1 MTYYTDTGGD
11 KNVIILIHG
20 LGSKKESWSYQLE
33 DLSKHYRVIAMDL
46 RGHNEHPKDYNIT
59 LQTMAADIID
69 LLDSLHIKEAH
80 FVGLSLGGM
89 VVQEV
94 LRSYPRYVKSTI
106 LSNTASILP
115 YWVGK
120 HAVDQRIHKL
130 NELTK
135 EEYEYSVTKNC
146 LHGIYNDKYIHK
158 ISEMFLNVRK
168 DTYEQSASAGLGI
181 NFTNTLLHNEKPM
194 LIIGSVFD
202 RVTPYINALTTSFF
216 AKNSTLKT
224 FYSTGHIPNIESP
237 AEFNQT
243 ILSFLNKTN

>member
-1 MTYYTDTGGD
+1 MTYYIDTGGD
-11 KNVIILIHG
+11 KEVILLVHG

-33 DLSKHYRVIAMDL
+33 DLSKYYRVITMDL
-46 RGHNEHPKDYNIT
+46 KGHGSNPKDYNIT
-59 LQTMAADIID
+59 LQTLAADVID

-80 FVGLSLGGM
+80 FAGLSLGGII
-89 VVQEV
+89 VQEV

-135 EEYEYSVTKNC
+135 EEYEYAVTKNC

-158 ISEMFLNVRK
+158 ITEMFMNVRK
-168 DTYEQSASAGLGI
+168 DTYEQAASAGLGI
-181 NFTNTLLHNEKPM
+181 NFTNTLLHNTKPM
-194 LIIGSVFD
+194 LVIGSIFD
-202 RVTPYINALTTSFF
+202 KVTPYFNALTTYSLARH
-216 AKNSTLKT
+216 AKLKT
-224 FYSTGHIPNIESP
+224 FCSAGHIPNIECP
-237 AEFNQT
+237 DEFNEAV
-243 ILSFLNKTN
+243 LEFLHNK